1 MTLNTNTSWELLKY
15 VWKLEEENK
24 ILYKKLQEIGE
35 NNFELKEENRKLKEE
50 RDFFKEQA
58 ILWRKD
64 YKNEYEK
71 NRKLEEKLESLEK

>member
-1 MTLNTNTSWELLKY
+1 MKHTGDYELDEINMLEQECQDLEEDNK
-15 VWKLEEENK
+15 KLEEENK
-24 ILYKKLQEIGE
+24 
-35 NNFELKEENRKLKEE
+35 KLKEE

-71 NRKLEEKLESLEK
+71 NRKLEDKLESLEK